1 MEDSISRIRDRIK
14 MYSVEERDNQFDVDQ
29 FVTVPKLDSRAINS
43 LIESLPGILA
53 GKDFRELVHSISYA
67 YRQSRS
73 VIVFIGG
80 HVIKCGLAPLFIEM
94 MKRKVI
100 THTAMN
106 GAAAIHDVEIAMMG
120 HTSEWVKDL
129 LPEGKW
135 GMWKETGK
143 VIHEAIAGAYQ
154 SILLDDIQHSGMG
167 YGLSCAAWRLNSE
180 YDKYSILAQMWYQ
193 SEPMSESVPLTVHV
207 SIGCDVI
214 HQHPQA
220 NFEHIGATSGRD
232 FYKLVEA
239 ISGLNDG
246 GVFIN
251 FGSSAVGPEVFSK
264 ALNLARNTG
273 NTVKNFTTANFDVV
287 ELPERLSR
295 SKKNVI
301 TRPHIGSEYG
311 KGYAITGHHEIMIPL
326 LFQAVMADIWGEKD

>member
-1 MEDSISRIRDRIK
+1 
-14 MYSVEERDNQFDVDQ
+14 MYSVQERVSQFNTDD
-29 FVTVPKLDSRAINS
+29 FVKLPLDHLAIAKQVSQLVNCF
-43 LIESLPGILA
+43 PNILA
-53 GKDFRELVHSISYA
+53 GQEFNELVDAVVIAH
-67 YRQSRS
+67 QEDKP

-80 HVIKCGLAPLFIEM
+80 HVIKCGLAPIFIEM
-94 MKRKVI
+94 MKRDVI
-100 THTAMN
+100 SHIAMN
-106 GAAAIHDVEIAMMG
+106 GAAAIHDIEIAMMG

-135 GMWKETGK
+135 GMWQETGE
-143 VIHEAIAGAYQ
+143 VIHKGIAKAYR
-154 SILLDDIQHSGMG
+154 HNKGMG
-167 YGLSCAAWRLNSE
+167 HGMSVEAWRPNGWQLSSLLAATWNLCQPF
-180 YDKYSILAQMWYQ
+180 KSI
-193 SEPMSESVPLTVHV
+193 PLTVHV

-239 ISGLNDG
+239 VKGLNDG

-273 NTVKNFTTANFDVV
+273 NEVKNFTTANFDII

-295 SKKNVI
+295 AKKNVI
-301 TRPHIGSEYG
+301 DRPHIGSDG
-311 KGYAITGHHEIMIPL
+311 KGYNFVGSHEIMIPL
-326 LFQAVMADIWGEKD
+326 LWYATLGRLT